1 MCPPD
6 INRIELKEESNLEG
20 GSMDLL
26 KQLGDAVIEG
36 NIQGIEALTQE
47 AIDQKLTPL
56 QIINDGLLQG
66 MNVVGQ
72 RFKAQEMYIPEVLL
86 SAETMKKSVTMLKPM
101 LVAGE
106 LGKSGL
112 VVIGTVKG
120 DLHDVGKNILI
131 MLIEAAG
138 FEVIDLGID
147 VADTVFT
154 DIVKNKHPH
163 VIGMSAM
170 LTTTMMEMKKV
181 IDQLKSLSL
190 RDQVKVIVGGAPL
203 NQEFA
208 DRIGADAYAPDAVA
222 GVDLIKA
229 LVK

>member
-1 MCPPD
+1 MWPPD

-36 NIQGIEALTQE
+36 NIQGIESLTQK

-72 RFKAQEMYIPEVLL
+72 RFKCQDMYIPEVLL

-208 DRIGADAYAPDAVA
+208 DRIGADGYAADAVA